1 MANENLVYIETFTAA
16 ADQSA
21 KTGYLVELT
30 TTANQ
35 VSVANGAG
43 DKVVGVIVNGGSAA
57 GDATTVAVLGRA
69 RCIAGDT
76 VTAGDSISTM
86 NNGKADLATTGQY
99 SIGRALSSA
108 AADEYFEILLHGPI
122 YIP

>member
-1 MANENLVYIETFTAA
+1 MANENIVFLETFSAA
-16 ADQSA
+16 ADQST
-21 KTGYLVELT
+21 KVGYLVELT

-35 VSVANGAG
+35 VQVANGAG
-43 DKVVGVIVNGGSAA
+43 DKVIGVIVQGGNAA
-57 GDATTVAVLGRA
+57 GQPTTVAVLGRA

-86 NNGKADLATTGQY
+86 NNGKADLATTTQY
-99 SIGRALSSA
+99 SIGRALTSA